1 MTISRQLPKVGWVK
15 VNVDGMVEARA
26 ILEGLKLVWDRG
38 FRQVELECDN
48 AMLIEFIR
56 NGWASKVKSRHIQ
69 RDANKVVDC
78 IAKAN
83 GGMMDQLIIF
93 EDSSRYVQNLL
104 EEDIRQSLLITDRL
118 H

>member
-1 MTISRQLPKVGWVK
+1 MGAKEFIEQCAFTFMIISRQLPKV
-15 VNVDGMVEARA
+15 EAKA

-56 NGWASKVKSRHIQ
+56 NGWAS
-69 RDANKVVDC
+69 RDANKVADC

-83 GGMMDQLIIF
+83 GGVMDQLIIF
-93 EDSSRYVQNLL
+93 ENSSRYVRDLL
-104 EEDIRQSLLITDRL
+104 EEDIRQSLLIIDRL